1 MMYITDLINTDGV
14 TMAITVIILPGAS
27 MDGITAF
34 MIPGITAGTAPGT
47 IPGVGIPI
55 IMIITLPTITLHTQS
70 GAILQI
76 LKHPENRLTLVRL

>member
-1 MMYITDLINTDGV
+1 
-14 TMAITVIILPGAS
+14 MAITVIILPGAS

-55 IMIITLPTITLHTQS
+55 ITIITLPTITLHTQS
-70 GAILQI
+70 GAILPT
-76 LKHPENRLTLVRL
+76 LKHPENQSTLVRL